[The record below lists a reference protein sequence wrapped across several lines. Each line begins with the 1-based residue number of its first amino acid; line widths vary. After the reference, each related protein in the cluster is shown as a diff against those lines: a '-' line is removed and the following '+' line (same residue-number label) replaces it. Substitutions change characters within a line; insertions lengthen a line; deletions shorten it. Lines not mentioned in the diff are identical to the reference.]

1 MRTAH
6 FSLNHVGI
14 YVIDIERMT
23 DFYTSFFGFVV
34 TDRRDDVNPIRFMT
48 MTPTEH
54 HQLLLASGRAPDSV
68 STVHQI
74 SFLLA
79 SFAELR
85 RVHAA
90 ASADPR
96 VRKIW
101 SLDHGNSWTVYFKD
115 PEDNTI
121 ECYVH
126 TPWHVSQPYGRPID
140 FSLTDEQIY
149 RKTEQEV
156 LQNPTYMPAEVFRER
171 LARRLAGETS

>member
-1 MRTAH
+1 MRRAH

-14 YVIDIERMT
+14 YVIDIDLMT

-54 HQLLLASGRAPDSV
+54 HQLLLASGRAPGST

-74 SFLLA
+74 SFLLE

-85 RVHAA
+85 HVHEEAN
-90 ASADPR
+90 ADPR

-115 PEDNTI
+115 PEDNTV

-140 FSLTDEQIY
+140 FSLSDAEIF

-156 LQNPTYMPAEVFRER
+156 MANPSYVPAEVFRER
-171 LARRLAGETS
+171 LARRLAGEGS